1 MPKVTLPLINNLKVG
16 MEWFESWFDTLY
28 YHALYQHRNDAE
40 AAAFMDRLLAHLK
53 LDSGMRVLDV
63 ACGKGRHS
71 AHLASRGLRVCG
83 FDLSENSIGIAKGL
97 GVEGAEFL
105 VHDMRQPFPV
115 SGMDA
120 VFNVFTSFGY
130 FDDPAEDAQV
140 LKNMAAACRP
150 GGYVVQ
156 DYLNAASVLDDLPQ
170 EAVLERGG
178 YGFKTRKHR
187 TESHI
192 VKDIAVT
199 DGDQTHVFQE
209 QVRIFDSETLLKL
222 HVQAGLQVV
231 DVFGDDQLGAF
242 DAKTS
247 PRIVVIS
254 RKS

>member
-1 MPKVTLPLINNLKVG
+1 
-16 MEWFESWFDTLY
+16 
-28 YHALYQHRNDAE
+28 
-40 AAAFMDRLLAHLK
+40 
-53 LDSGMRVLDV
+53 
-63 ACGKGRHS
+63 
-71 AHLASRGLRVCG
+71 
-83 FDLSENSIGIAKGL
+83 
-97 GVEGAEFL
+97 
-105 VHDMRQPFPV
+105 
-115 SGMDA
+115 
-120 VFNVFTSFGY
+120 
-130 FDDPAEDAQV
+130 
-140 LKNMAAACRP
+140 
-150 GGYVVQ
+150 VVQ

-170 EAVLERGG
+170 EAALERGG

-209 QVRIFDSETLLKL
+209 QVRIFDCETLLQL

>member
-1 MPKVTLPLINNLKVG
+1 MPKVTLPLINILKVG
-16 MEWFESWFDTLY
+16 MKWFESWFDTLY

-115 SGMDA
+115 SGMDT

-130 FDDPAEDAQV
+130 LDDPAEDAQV

-170 EAVLERGG
+170 EAALERGG

-192 VKDIAVT
+192 VKDITVT
-199 DGDQTHVFQE
+199 DGEQTHVFQE
-209 QVRIFDSETLLKL
+209 QVRIFDCETLLQL